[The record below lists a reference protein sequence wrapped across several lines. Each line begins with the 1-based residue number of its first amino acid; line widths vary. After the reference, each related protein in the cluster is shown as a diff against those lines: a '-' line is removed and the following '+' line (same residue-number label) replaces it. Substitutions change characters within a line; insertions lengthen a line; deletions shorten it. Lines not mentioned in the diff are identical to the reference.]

1 MNPDLS
7 ALIAGMGEEMVF
19 GQALARRAGRG
30 FELRHV
36 ADRDAAA
43 QSLQS
48 LAVEELR
55 GWAQFAQGGAFR
67 PLKSAPNLRRG
78 WRATAVDGTALGRCL
93 HHLYPGAVADWHAA
107 QAQPPPVT
115 SYREFAKR
123 QTGMYRITAKL
134 NDAAAGAVVR
144 ACCHPDSCLKRR
156 LWTVGQLK
164 LDGVA
169 EKSLIP
175 CLEPCAILVELAR
188 KAARWEQEAAARP
201 APTPAER
208 ELHRQEA
215 AERLQ
220 HPDTDS
226 PESDFDAPN
235 NPRRLRFILENSG
248 GPVTPG
254 VS

>member
-78 WRATAVDGTALGRCL
+78 WRATAVDGTALGLCL

-188 KAARWEQEAAARP
+188 KAARWEQEAAAR
-201 APTPAER
+201 
-208 ELHRQEA
+208 
-215 AERLQ
+215 
-220 HPDTDS
+220 
-226 PESDFDAPN
+226 
-235 NPRRLRFILENSG
+235 RRLRRRGNFTGRRPRSDCNIRTRTRRRAISTRRTTRADCDLSWKTAG
-248 GPVTPG
+248 GRLHPA
-254 VS
+254 